1 MSNKI
6 ARIQKYLKK
15 LHNKQCNTI
24 TSIMHDISIQI
35 QNNRTIIESNHKD
48 KKYLEQ
54 LGNLYELDIKLSSI
68 IDKNVMNV
76 MTKPIL
82 NQNDLELIGAIESYR
97 NDISQIISTLK
108 QSYGHAEKTKDSN
121 LEEVIRREEKK
132 IIGYKII
139 IKNNKKKLANID
151 NEIYKITKSEEDV
164 LNDEIV
170 RIINK
175 MEDENNKLAESMYLE
190 YETKMKLEDKLKN
203 LQEKYNV
210 IFEKYKIAKNQNVGV
225 NKSVKSSLDTKKE
238 IQTKYNKDS
247 YLLNNQLDGIKKD
260 KEDLTNLINSTGV
273 INKVRLERRM
283 QQLIEE
289 ADYIKAQKT
298 ELYETY
304 LDSIEQFKSIGSTPY
319 FVRLKRE
326 MESINNNIKSIKY
339 EMTSFS
345 SKYVNPIYDDYV
357 SRLLKLVDQFNNAKS
372 RRSKVDER
380 NDDLRN
386 ETIDICN
393 KMINLYANKIILS
406 NDYKKS
412 LTETINEEDNNIS
425 VRAKDILWFNN
436 SINTILGHINDYLKV
451 RVEINSLN

>member
-151 NEIYKITKSEEDV
+151 NEIYKITKSEES
-164 LNDEIV
+164 
-170 RIINK
+170 NK
-175 MEDENNKLAESMYLE
+175 PVCNEASAGEMW
-190 YETKMKLEDKLKN
+190 
-203 LQEKYNV
+203 
-210 IFEKYKIAKNQNVGV
+210 
-225 NKSVKSSLDTKKE
+225 LDTWSRHPSVCWADASGNGQWHE
-238 IQTKYNKDS
+238 
-247 YLLNNQLDGIKKD
+247 LNL
-260 KEDLTNLINSTGV
+260 GV
-273 INKVRLERRM
+273 GEGLP
-283 QQLIEE
+283 
-289 ADYIKAQKT
+289 AD
-298 ELYETY
+298 
-304 LDSIEQFKSIGSTPY
+304 
-319 FVRLKRE
+319 
-326 MESINNNIKSIKY
+326 N
-339 EMTSFS
+339 TSS
-345 SKYVNPIYDDYV
+345 CTQHS
-357 SRLLKLVDQFNNAKS
+357 
-372 RRSKVDER
+372 
-380 NDDLRN
+380 
-386 ETIDICN
+386 
-393 KMINLYANKIILS
+393 
-406 NDYKKS
+406 
-412 LTETINEEDNNIS
+412 
-425 VRAKDILWFNN
+425 
-436 SINTILGHINDYLKV
+436 
-451 RVEINSLN
+451 